1 MFLWKKIDVKLGG
14 KVGYGL
20 SMIVY
25 VLASL
30 PMLFIDSYIPA
41 LITAIGMGFGFGG
54 MLYFIWYI
62 VADCIDDDELKTGVR
77 REGSFFGIANFFM
90 RLSMVLSI
98 TTISLV
104 FTETGWEEY
113 IPNPGV
119 VVETGLRFLF
129 VIVPAIALGLS
140 LVCLY
145 FYPFSKNK
153 VLEMKEKLAELHKD
167 KLEKV
172 RSS

>member
-1 MFLWKKIDVKLGG
+1 
-14 KVGYGL
+14 
-20 SMIVY
+20 
-25 VLASL
+25 
-30 PMLFIDSYIPA
+30 
-41 LITAIGMGFGFGG
+41 MGVGFGG

-77 REGSFFGIANFFM
+77 REGSYFGIANFFM

-98 TTISLV
+98 TVISLV
-104 FTETGWEEY
+104 FTETDWEVY
-113 IPNPGV
+113 VPNPGV
-119 VVETGLRFLF
+119 DVITGLRFLF

-145 FYPFSKNK
+145 FYPFSKKK
-153 VLEMKEKLAELHKD
+153 VLEMKVQLDELHKD

-172 RSS
+172 RSN